1 MKTAHQEESRVDKL
15 NFSFDKLSNYNKFKT
30 GENLKKIF
38 ISIAFAFTI
47 LIAGCSS
54 SIEMT
59 SMPVSAGININ
70 GDAADWG
77 TNLKY
82 IPDEKAAVGI
92 SNDRNYFYLCLTTS
106 DMSKVMPMFVGGFTV
121 WLEDENNGNEVIGV
135 KYPLHNI
142 VNESRIMVNPGE
154 FREKGRGMMIEK
166 MIKGQDE
173 IRILNRDNYPL
184 TVISTSD
191 SSGLKAAI
199 GYNNDQ
205 FIYELRVPLK
215 VDDQNKYG
223 INTRPGDKLLV
234 KLETEK
240 PDRGNFGG
248 RGNGNGMGPG
258 GEMGGGYP
266 GGRGMGR
273 EGGGR
278 GSFEPFDFSLEVTLN

>member
-1 MKTAHQEESRVDKL
+1 MSK
-15 NFSFDKLSNYNKFKT
+15 
-30 GENLKKIF
+30 
-38 ISIAFAFTI
+38 I
-47 LIAGCSS
+47 LISTVFIFTLLMTGCSS
-54 SIEMT
+54 TVELIST
-59 SMPVSAGININ
+59 PVPGRININ
-70 GDAADWG
+70 GDASDWG

-82 IPDEKAAVGI
+82 IPDEKAAIGI
-92 SNDRNYFYLCLTTS
+92 SNDQNYFYLCLTTS

-121 WLEDENNGNEVIGV
+121 WLEDESNGDEVIGV

-154 FREKGRGMMIEK
+154 FREKGRGMMISK
-166 MIKGQDE
+166 LIKSQDE
-173 IRILNRDNYPL
+173 IRILNKDNYPL

-223 INTRPGDKLLV
+223 INAGPGDKLLV

-248 RGNGNGMGPG
+248 RENGGGMRPG

-266 GGRGMGR
+266 GRGRGMGR

-278 GSFEPFDFSLEVTLN
+278 NPFEPFDFSVEVTLN